1 MELAFANIFS
11 YLAGAYAAGG
21 CFADYLDKVHDN
33 NPSSFNNPW
42 SCILYVDE
50 LHPGNQL
57 AGNSRNTWAIYCSSA
72 QFGATLSNS
81 ESWLTVLGERSKQV
95 SQLAASIGQCFRLIL
110 EHTFDN
116 KYAHP
121 HSGVLLQGGPKRLK
135 LSVGYCNRPRWARMQ
150 ERSTACNKTE
160 FRRWSQASG
169 VDYSQHSLLLSDKL
183 KSQNLLRPITQYMHD
198 YMHGLCPNGVLN
210 WVFFFVDPTACFQWC
225 G

>member
-1 MELAFANIFS
+1 MILEEDPVELAFANIFS

-33 NPSSFNNPW
+33 NPSSLNNPW

-57 AGNSRNTWAIYCSSA
+57 AGNSRNTWAINCSSA

-81 ESWLTVLGERSKQV
+81 ESWLTLLGERSKQV

-135 LSVGYCNRPRWARMQ
+135 LSVGYCNRPRNPVLVGKDAR
-150 ERSTACNKTE
+150 EE
-160 FRRWSQASG
+160 
-169 VDYSQHSLLLSDKL
+169 HSLQ
-183 KSQNLLRPITQYMHD
+183 QNRVQKVEP
-198 YMHGLCPNGVLN
+198 GFWG
-210 WVFFFVDPTACFQWC
+210 
-225 G
+225 

>member
-1 MELAFANIFS
+1 MILEEDPVELAFANIFS

-57 AGNSRNTWAIYCSSA
+57 AGNSRNTWAINCSSA

-81 ESWLTVLGERSKQV
+81 ESWLTLLGERSKQV

-110 EHTFDN
+110 EHMFQICSSSFRGTFT
-116 KYAHP
+116 
-121 HSGVLLQGGPKRLK
+121 G
-135 LSVGYCNRPRWARMQ
+135 
-150 ERSTACNKTE
+150 RS
-160 FRRWSQASG
+160 
-169 VDYSQHSLLLSDKL
+169 
-183 KSQNLLRPITQYMHD
+183 
-198 YMHGLCPNGVLN
+198 
-210 WVFFFVDPTACFQWC
+210 
-225 G
+225 